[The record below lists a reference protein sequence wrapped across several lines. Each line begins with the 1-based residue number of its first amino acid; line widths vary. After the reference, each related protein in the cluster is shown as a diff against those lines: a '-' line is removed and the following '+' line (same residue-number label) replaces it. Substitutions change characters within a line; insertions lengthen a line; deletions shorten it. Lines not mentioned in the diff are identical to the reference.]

1 MSGIIRVPPPHD
13 GSAPHPPQVQAAP
26 SNRPRANPSSHPA
39 VSYTPTDI
47 TIPEYLYEKVPS
59 LELYKRLKAAEKDLD
74 LLISRDALDFQLI
87 QQNSMHPSNL
97 KPEKGLLRVFIYN
110 TCENQPW
117 QNQLLQEQGMPLPD
131 PASSEASWTLRV
143 EGRFVQ
149 DGNDV
154 EDQLKFSS
162 FLSGITID
170 LIPNED
176 YPNLTNTQGSII
188 EWRDPLQPMHQQQQQ
203 QQQQQHQKEF
213 DGLDVKRLGIFNIK
227 AKITLMLKNHSN
239 SFSLTPK
246 MAQFLSRTTANQQEV
261 VYMIWRYIMYN
272 DLFDQ
277 QQMYNKVPAIA
288 EEMLANVNPEVET
301 DVSTVICDDL
311 LKDLLGVELFK
322 IYELYKLTLA
332 HLRPLQPLII
342 DYEVNTRKSTTLG
355 EVVLDI
361 PVELPIS
368 ISKIQKEVVEF
379 NKSAFE
385 NMARTDMTIQQINNR
400 ISLGIVAL
408 QNANLRERFY
418 RELSNDPV
426 TFVKNWVQTQLDTF
440 RGLKSDEGYDEEVV
454 RRADYF
460 IENELLLKEKI
471 DLLLGSTRL

>member
-1 MSGIIRVPPPHD
+1 MSGVVRVPPHD
-13 GSAPHPPQVQAAP
+13 GPVPPQAQVP
-26 SNRPRANPSSHPA
+26 PNRPRPNPSSHPA
-39 VSYTPTDI
+39 VSYTPTDV

-97 KPEKGLLRVFIYN
+97 KPETAILRVFIYN

-117 QNQLLQEQGMPLPD
+117 QKQLLQEKGLPLPD

-143 EGRFVQ
+143 EGRFLPE
-149 DGNDV
+149 DGSGNA
-154 EDQLKFSS
+154 EENLKFSS

-170 LIPNED
+170 LLPNED
-176 YPNLTNTQGSII
+176 YPNLSNTQGSII
-188 EWRDPLQPMHQQQQQ
+188 EWRDPLQHQAQQQ

-213 DGLDVKRLGIFNIK
+213 DGLDVKRSGIFNIRTK
-227 AKITLMLKNHSN
+227 VTLMLKNHSN
-239 SFSLTPK
+239 SFSLSPK
-246 MAQFLSRTTANQQEV
+246 MAQFTGKNTASQQEV
-261 VYMIWRYIMYN
+261 VYIIWRYIMYN
-272 DLFDQ
+272 NLFDL
-277 QQMYNKVPAIA
+277 QQMYSKVPAIA
-288 EEMLANVNPEVET
+288 EEMHAGVNPEIDG
-301 DVSTVICDDL
+301 DVSTVVCDEL

-332 HLRPLQPLII
+332 HLGPIRPLII

-368 ISKIQKEVVEF
+368 ISKIQRDVLEF

-385 NMARTDMTIQQINNR
+385 NMARTDMTVQQINNR

-426 TFVKNWVQTQLDTF
+426 AFVKKWVQTQLDTF
-440 RGLKSDEGYDEEVV
+440 RALKSDEGYDEEVV